1 MYENKKLEI
10 YIYANTSID
19 LTFIEFLMFYD
30 QYISM
35 NTTMYN

>member
-19 LTFIEFLMFYD
+19 LIFIEFLMFYD
-30 QYISM
+30 
-35 NTTMYN
+35 